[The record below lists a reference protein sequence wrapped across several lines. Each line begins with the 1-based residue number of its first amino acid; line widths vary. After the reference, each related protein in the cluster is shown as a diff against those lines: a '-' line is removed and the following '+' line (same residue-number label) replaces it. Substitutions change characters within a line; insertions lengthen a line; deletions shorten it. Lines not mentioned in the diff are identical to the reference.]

1 VTSDGQ
7 GPDPGARHRLP
18 AVVATDLDG
27 TLLDGEG
34 VVGARNVAVL
44 TRLAELGVHIVFV
57 TGRPPEMV
65 GVIADEVGHTG
76 LAICSN
82 GAIVLDM
89 KTLLPVIEYLLEADV
104 ARKIWAHVSTDVP
117 GCTFGVQLDDRF
129 ICEAAYPYDPWYPG
143 GPELVPTAADLFD
156 VPVAKLVIRQS
167 GVSGDLL
174 LAQCRSAVAGG
185 GLTDLA
191 ELTISGPTGFVE
203 VSAAGVSKASTLAH
217 VCEQWGVGPDDVVA
231 FGDMPNDVSMLG
243 WAGLSYV
250 MHGGHPDAAAVA
262 DGIAPSNEDSGV
274 AQVLEQLFAPVL

>member
-1 VTSDGQ
+1 VTNDGQ
-7 GPDPGARHRLP
+7 APYPDDRSRLP

-27 TLLDGEG
+27 TLLDSEG
-34 VVGARNVAVL
+34 RVGARNVAVL

-65 GVIADEVGHTG
+65 GVIAEEVGHTG

-89 KTLLPVIEYLLEADV
+89 TTLQPVIEYLLDADV
-104 ARKIWAHVSTDVP
+104 ARKIWANVSAAVP
-117 GCTFGVQLDDRF
+117 GCTYGVQLDDRF

-143 GPELVPTAADLFD
+143 GPEIVPAAADLFD

-167 GVSGDLL
+167 GVNGDLL
-174 LAQCRSAVAGG
+174 LAQCRAAVAGG
-185 GLTDLA
+185 GLTDRA

-217 VCEQWGVGPDDVVA
+217 VCEQWGIGPDGVVA

-262 DGIAPSNEDSGV
+262 NGTAPSNEDSGV

>member
-1 VTSDGQ
+1 M
-7 GPDPGARHRLP
+7 LP

-27 TLLDGEG
+27 TLLDADG

-89 KTLLPVIEYLLEADV
+89 NTLLPVIEYLLDADV
-104 ARKIWAHVSTDVP
+104 ARKIWAHVSAAIP

-129 ICEAAYPYDPWYPG
+129 ICEAAYPFDPWYPG
-143 GPELVPTAADLFD
+143 GPEIVAMAADLFD

-167 GVSGDLL
+167 AVSGDHL
-174 LAQCRSAVAGG
+174 LAPVPHRGRGWRAHRARGTDDLRPDRVRR
-185 GLTDLA
+185 GLG
-191 ELTISGPTGFVE
+191 SRG
-203 VSAAGVSKASTLAH
+203 
-217 VCEQWGVGPDDVVA
+217 
-231 FGDMPNDVSMLG
+231 
-243 WAGLSYV
+243 
-250 MHGGHPDAAAVA
+250 
-262 DGIAPSNEDSGV
+262 
-274 AQVLEQLFAPVL
+274 